1 MMQTLGWSAL
11 FLVSAAVVIRSGLSL
26 SKAGDLLAERTGL
39 GRLWVGTIFL
49 AIATS
54 LPELVTNLSAV
65 RLDAPAL
72 AGGNILGA
80 NMLNGWSSSPW

>member
-39 GRLWVGTIFL
+39 GRLWVGTMWSTV
-49 AIATS
+49 AK
-54 LPELVTNLSAV
+54 V
-65 RLDAPAL
+65 R
-72 AGGNILGA
+72 
-80 NMLNGWSSSPW
+80 